1 MKYCPVCERR
11 YDDEMRM
18 CGVDGTP
25 LRSQSLQTPVR
36 DQPARDQMLGRVV
49 KGRYQIMRRL
59 GEGGM
64 GTVYL
69 AEQVSIGRKVA
80 LKLLR
85 GSYAMDDEFIERFR
99 REARLAASLNHRN
112 IVTVYD
118 FDQGDD
124 ESLFIAM
131 EYLDGEKLSDV
142 IRREGPLDMGR
153 AVRFG
158 LQFAEGLEAAHHAG
172 VIHRDIKPDNIM
184 VVGEE
189 GVETIKLMDFGIAR
203 LRDVAATSRLTR
215 PDVIMGTPAYMAPE
229 QAEGKETSERT
240 DIYALGV
247 VLYEMLSGEVPF
259 KANTPAAVLLKQI
272 QESPVPLR
280 KLRREV
286 PAEIERIVMQAL
298 EKKPEKRQ
306 RDMRDLVQGLRKAG
320 KTIVEYEYDVPETIM
335 TTIPMKGD
343 VALRRKRFSRN
354 IIWASLAVILV
365 ILGGIIAAPRFTD
378 LIGGFTE
385 LVGEW
390 YDPKDKLSNSGS
402 LEARVEPPAPN
413 PVKPDLPST
422 DLSSIPAADDRSEV
436 NRQFQEHIKVARF
449 FRERGDYADAIAEL
463 GKARSADPANG
474 QVDLEL
480 ERVLKACKAEMEI
493 LKRTDL
499 NC

>member
-1 MKYCPVCERR
+1 
-11 YDDEMRM
+11 
-18 CGVDGTP
+18 
-25 LRSQSLQTPVR
+25 
-36 DQPARDQMLGRVV
+36 
-49 KGRYQIMRRL
+49 
-59 GEGGM
+59 M

-69 AEQVSIGRKVA
+69 ADQVSIGRKVA

-85 GSYAMDDEFIERFR
+85 GNYATDDEFIERFR

-131 EYLDGEKLSDV
+131 EYLDGEKLSDI
-142 IRREGPLDMGR
+142 IRRDGPLDINR
-153 AVRFG
+153 AVRLC

-280 KLRREV
+280 KLRREL
-286 PAEIERIVMQAL
+286 PTEIERIVMQAL
-298 EKKPEKRQ
+298 EKKPERRQ
-306 RDMRDLVQGLRKAG
+306 HAMRDVVQSLRKAA
-320 KTIVEYEYDVPETIM
+320 KTVVEYDVPETIM
-335 TTIPMKGD
+335 TTIPMKGH
-343 VALRRKRFSRN
+343 VASKPKGFSRN
-354 IIWASLAVILV
+354 IIWASLAITLV
-365 ILGGIIAAPRFTD
+365 VLGGIIAAPRFTD
-378 LIGGFTE
+378 LVGGFTE
-385 LVGEW
+385 LIGEW
-390 YDPKDKLSNSGS
+390 YEPKNKLSNSGS
-402 LEARVEPPAPN
+402 LESRVESTAPVTEK
-413 PVKPDLPST
+413 PVLSSTDLPS
-422 DLSSIPAADDRSEV
+422 IPTPNDQSEV
-436 NRQFQEHIKVARF
+436 NRQFQDHIKVARF
-449 FRERGDYADAIAEL
+449 LRERGDYADAIAEL
-463 GKARSADPANG
+463 GKAKSLDPANG
-474 QVDLEL
+474 QVDIEL
-480 ERVLKACKAEMEI
+480 ERVLKACRAEMEI
-493 LKRTDL
+493 LKRADL

>member
-1 MKYCPVCERR
+1 MKYCPICERK

-18 CGVDGTP
+18 CGVDGTT

-36 DQPARDQMLGRVV
+36 DQPVRDQMVGRVV

-69 AEQVSIGRKVA
+69 ADQVSIGRKVA

-142 IRREGPLDMGR
+142 IRRDGPLDINR
-153 AVRFG
+153 AVRLC

-280 KLRREV
+280 KLRRDV
-286 PAEIERIVMQAL
+286 PSEIERIVMQAL
-298 EKKPEKRQ
+298 EKKPERRQ
-306 RDMRDLVQGLRKAG
+306 HAMRDLVQSLRKAA
-320 KTIVEYEYDVPETIM
+320 KTAVEYDVPETIM
-335 TTIPMKGD
+335 TTIPMKGY
-343 VALRRKRFSRN
+343 VAPHRNAKRRF
-354 IIWASLAVILV
+354 IWASLAITLV
-365 ILGGIIAAPRFTD
+365 VLGGIFAAPHFTD
-378 LIGGFTE
+378 LVGGFPD
-385 LVGEW
+385 LVGAW
-390 YDPKDKLSNSGS
+390 FDPKDKLSNSGP
-402 LEARVEPPAPN
+402 LDARMESPAPSMAK
-413 PVKPDLPST
+413 PVPSSTDLPS
-422 DLSSIPAADDRSEV
+422 IPPPVDQSEI
-436 NRQFQEHIKVARF
+436 NRQFQDHIKVARF
-449 FRERGDYADAIAEL
+449 LRERGDYADAIAEL
-463 GKARSADPANG
+463 EKAKFVDASNG
-474 QVDLEL
+474 QVDLEM
-480 ERVLKACKAEMEI
+480 ERVLKACKAEVEI
-493 LKRTDL
+493 LRRADL

>member
-1 MKYCPVCERR
+1 MKYCPVCERK
-11 YDDEMRM
+11 YDDEMRL
-18 CGVDGTP
+18 CGVDGTT

-36 DQPARDQMLGRVV
+36 DQPVRDQMVGRIV

-85 GSYAMDDEFIERFR
+85 GTYAMDDEFIERFR

-131 EYLDGEKLSDV
+131 EYLNGEKLSDV
-142 IRREGPLDMGR
+142 IRRDGPLDLNR
-153 AVRFG
+153 AVRLC
-158 LQFAEGLEAAHHAG
+158 LQCAEGLEAAHQAG

-184 VVGEE
+184 VVGE
-189 GVETIKLMDFGIAR
+189 GAVERTKLMDFGIAR

-229 QAEGKETSERT
+229 QAEGKETSEKT

-247 VLYEMLSGEVPF
+247 VLYEMLTGEVPF

-286 PAEIERIVMQAL
+286 PSEIERIVMQAL

-306 RDMRDLVQGLRKAG
+306 HGMRDLVQSLGKAA
-320 KTIVEYEYDVPETIM
+320 KTVVEYDVPETIM
-335 TTIPMKGD
+335 TTIPMKGHVD
-343 VALRRKRFSRN
+343 PRRKSVKRKF
-354 IIWASLAVILV
+354 IWASLVITLV
-365 ILGGIIAAPRFTD
+365 VLGGVIAAPWFPD
-378 LIGGFTE
+378 
-385 LVGEW
+385 LVGQW
-390 YDPKDKLSNSGS
+390 YDPKDKLPNSGS
-402 LEARVEPPAPN
+402 LDARVESPAPPAASMPK
-413 PVKPDLPST
+413 PVFSSTDLPSPPT
-422 DLSSIPAADDRSEV
+422 PNDESEV
-436 NRQFQEHIKVARF
+436 QFQEHIKVARF
-449 FRERGDYADAIAEL
+449 FRERGDYAQAIAEL
-463 GKARSADPANG
+463 EKAKSVDAANG
-474 QVDLEL
+474 QVDV
-480 ERVLKACKAEMEI
+480 ER
-493 LKRTDL
+493 
-499 NC
+499 

>member
-1 MKYCPVCERR
+1 MKYCPVCERK
-11 YDDEMRM
+11 YDDEMRL

-25 LRSQSLQTPVR
+25 LTSQSLHTPVR
-36 DQPARDQMLGRVV
+36 DQPVRDQMVGRLV
-49 KGRYQIMRRL
+49 KGRYQVMRRL

-85 GSYAMDDEFIERFR
+85 GNYAMDDEFIERFR

-131 EYLDGEKLSDV
+131 EYLNGEKLSDV
-142 IRREGPLDMGR
+142 IGRDGPIDINK
-153 AVRFG
+153 AVQLC
-158 LQFAEGLEAAHHAG
+158 LQCAEGLEAAHQAG

-184 VVGEE
+184 VVG
-189 GVETIKLMDFGIAR
+189 ETIKLMDFGIAR

-229 QAEGKETSERT
+229 QAEGKETSEKT

-286 PAEIERIVMQAL
+286 PSEIERTVMQAL

-306 RDMRDLVQGLRKAG
+306 HAMRDLVQSLRKAAAMN
-320 KTIVEYEYDVPETIM
+320 VEYDVPETIM
-335 TTIPMKGD
+335 TTMAMKGHVD
-343 VALRRKRFSRN
+343 PRRKNVKRN
-354 IIWASLAVILV
+354 FIWASLAIILV
-365 ILGGIIAAPRFTD
+365 VLGGIIAAPWFPD
-378 LIGGFTE
+378 
-385 LVGEW
+385 LVGGW
-390 YDPKDKLSNSGS
+390 YDWKDKLSNSAS
-402 LEARVEPPAPN
+402 LDARVESPAPSMPK
-413 PVKPDLPST
+413 PVFSST
-422 DLSSIPAADDRSEV
+422 DVPPIPTPDDQSEV
-436 NRQFQEHIKVARF
+436 TRQFQEHIKVARF
-449 FRERGDYADAIAEL
+449 LRDRGDYADAIAEL
-463 GKARSADPANG
+463 GKAKSVDPANG
-474 QVDLEL
+474 EVDVEM
-480 ERVLKACKAEMEI
+480 ERVLKACKAEMGI
-493 LKRTDL
+493 LKRADL

>member
-1 MKYCPVCERR
+1 MKYCPVCERK

-18 CGVDGTP
+18 CGVDGTT

-36 DQPARDQMLGRVV
+36 DQPVRDQMVGRIV

-142 IRREGPLDMGR
+142 IRRDGPLDINR
-153 AVRFG
+153 AVRLC

-229 QAEGKETSERT
+229 QAEGKDTSERT

-280 KLRREV
+280 KLRRDV
-286 PAEIERIVMQAL
+286 PSEIERIVMQAL
-298 EKKPEKRQ
+298 EKKPERRQ
-306 RDMRDLVQGLRKAG
+306 HAMRDLVQSLRKVA
-320 KTIVEYEYDVPETIM
+320 KTVVEYDVPETIM
-335 TTIPMKGD
+335 TTIPMKGY
-343 VALRRKRFSRN
+343 ATPRPRRLNRN
-354 IIWASLAVILV
+354 FIWATLAITLV
-365 ILGGIIAAPRFTD
+365 VLGGIFAAPQFTD
-378 LIGGFTE
+378 LVGGFTD
-385 LVGEW
+385 LVGAW
-390 YDPKDKLSNSGS
+390 FDPKDKLPTSGS
-402 LEARVEPPAPN
+402 VDARIESPAPSMAK
-413 PVKPDLPST
+413 PVLSSTDLPSVPPPV
-422 DLSSIPAADDRSEV
+422 DQSEV
-436 NRQFQEHIKVARF
+436 NRQFQDHIKVARF
-449 FRERGDYADAIAEL
+449 LRERGDYADAIVEL
-463 GKARSADPANG
+463 GKAKSLDLANE
-474 QVDLEL
+474 QVDTEM
-480 ERVLKACKAEMEI
+480 ERVLKACRAEVEV
-493 LKRTDL
+493 LKRADL